1 MSWNPVRFFVD
12 QWQFTLLMFA
22 LAAAIGLAA
31 FVTIPRSE
39 DPQFPI
45 PIVVV
50 TAVLPGTT
58 PLDMEQ
64 QVARPIEDAMNG
76 LDSLKKLSST
86 NTDGVSVIKVE
97 FGWDADPEA
106 KYDEVVREINALRP
120 TLPQGIA
127 RLDVDRQRTSEVAVV
142 QIALVSDILPMRR
155 LEKVADDLR
164 DQLNGVPGIRE
175 AKYWGAPPT
184 EVRVAFDPGKLARLQ
199 ISPTALSDA
208 LRSAGAEAPI
218 GAGHAGA
225 RRFNLKAGGAFT
237 TLEAV
242 KDVVVASPQGRN
254 VRIGDIADVSWE
266 QDEPQH
272 ITRFNG
278 RRAVFVTATAKD
290 GEDVTRINGEV
301 SDLLETFERTL
312 PASVSIAR
320 GFDQAE
326 NINARLGRLYRDF
339 AIALTLVLITLIPLG
354 IRAGVIVAI
363 SIPLSLLVGL
373 AGLQYFGFTLN
384 QLSISGLIL
393 SLGLLVD
400 DAIVVTENI
409 ARHLR
414 AGADRVTAAI
424 AGTNQVALAVAGS
437 TACLIFSFLPLLA
450 LPESSGA
457 YVKSLPVAVL
467 ATVGASF
474 FVALTIIPFLAS
486 RLLPRAEPMEGNRV
500 LQAINSGI
508 QRFYAPVLH
517 RSLERPWQ
525 ALGLLFALCLLAVPM
540 VAAIGS
546 SLFPPA
552 ETPQFLIRIQS
563 SDGASLKTTDRALRF
578 VETTLAK
585 VPEVDWV
592 ASNLGRGNPTIFY
605 NQPQRET
612 NPAFAEAYVSL
623 REWVPGESDALLD
636 RLRDRFATFGAAQIS
651 VIAFENG
658 PQIDAPI
665 AIRVSGSDLATLKSL
680 SAAVEAQLRATP
692 GTRDI
697 INPLRVDRTDY
708 NLGLDE
714 ARAASL
720 GVPAGVARRTA
731 RLALSGEDAARFRD
745 GDGDD
750 YPVRVRLPLG
760 PEQRHELDDLAQI
773 EVPSASGASVPFAAI
788 ASPFLES
795 SPARID
801 RYDRLRSVTV
811 TSQVK
816 TGALTSA
823 VTQDAL
829 ERINGQIDLP
839 SGYRIALGG
848 QAEAQSAGFAGL
860 GVAILI
866 TVFGLIGV
874 LVLEFRKF
882 RTALVVAGIIPFGL
896 LGAVAALFV
905 TGNSLSFTAAIGMV
919 ALLGIEIKNS
929 ILLVDF
935 AEQLRRDGMPLR
947 QAIERSGEVRFL
959 PVLLTSL
966 TAIGGLLPLAVENS
980 GLYSPLAIAIIGGL
994 ITSTLLSRVATP
1006 VMYWLVSRGEDAAL
1020 AVPQQEAVA

>member
-22 LAAAIGLAA
+22 LAAAIGMAA
-31 FVTIPRSE
+31 FATIPRSE

-64 QVARPIEDAMNG
+64 QIARPIEDAMNG

-184 EVRVAFDPGKLARLQ
+184 EVRVAFDPGKLARLR

-237 TLEAV
+237 TLQAV
-242 KDVVVASPQGRN
+242 EDVVVASPQGRN
-254 VRIGDIADVSWE
+254 VRIGDLAEVTWE
-266 QDEPQH
+266 QDEHQH

-301 SDLLETFERTL
+301 SELLDTFERTL

-320 GFDQAE
+320 GFDQAD
-326 NINARLGRLYRDF
+326 NINSRLGRLYRDF

-437 TACLIFSFLPLLA
+437 TACLMFSFLPLLA

-486 RLLPRAEPMEGNRV
+486 RLLPRSEPMEGNRV
-500 LQAINSGI
+500 LRAINGSI
-508 QRFYAPVLH
+508 QRFYAPVLR

-552 ETPQFLIRIQS
+552 ETPQFLIRIQA

-578 VETTLAK
+578 VEKTLAD
-585 VPEVDWV
+585 VPDVEWV

-636 RLRDRFATFGAAQIS
+636 RLRGRFATFGAAQIS

-680 SAAVEAQLRATP
+680 SAAVEAQLRDTP
-692 GTRDI
+692 GTRDV

-773 EVPSASGASVPFAAI
+773 EVPSVSGASVPFAAI

-829 ERINGQIDLP
+829 EKINGQIDLP

-947 QAIERSGEVRFL
+947 EAIERSGEVRFL
-959 PVLLTSL
+959 PVLLTSV

-994 ITSTLLSRVATP
+994 ITSTLLSRIATP
-1006 VMYWLVSRGEDAAL
+1006 VMYWLVSRGEEDAPAMPL
-1020 AVPQQEAVA
+1020 QGAVA